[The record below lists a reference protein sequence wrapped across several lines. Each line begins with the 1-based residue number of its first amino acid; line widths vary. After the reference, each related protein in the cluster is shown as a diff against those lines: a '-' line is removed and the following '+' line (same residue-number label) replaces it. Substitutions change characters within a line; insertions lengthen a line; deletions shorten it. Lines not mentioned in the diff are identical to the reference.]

1 VLLREIS
8 CNFVDRVLRIRSHK
22 IHETTRSYTK
32 GIRIGVLCKAEPEKF
47 MKPLVAVF
55 LLLISAIA
63 GLAQAPQTER
73 QQFIRTEAP
82 VIALTHVRV
91 IDGTGAAPLDDQTIV
106 IDGGKIQSIAPS
118 GTAKV
123 PPAAQMHDL
132 KGYTVLPGLVGMHN
146 HMFFPMGG
154 SPPMYSNMGI
164 SFPRLY
170 LALGVT
176 TIRTTGSVVPYT
188 DLEIKKLID
197 GGRMIGPKMHI
208 TAPYLE
214 GAGAFTPV
222 MHALTGP
229 DDARRMVNFW
239 ADQGATSFKAYMNIT
254 RDQLRAAVEEAH
266 KRGLKV
272 TGHLC
277 SIGYREAAE
286 IGIDN
291 LEHGLLADSEF
302 VPNKQPDKCPGAAV
316 GLSLRQLDLNS
327 EAVKETIRILVAKNV
342 AITSTLPVF
351 EAGAPVTQSG
361 IGAASAVLNP
371 RVLNVMNTD
380 ARVRYLS
387 ARARIPADS
396 PTPLLVRK
404 SMDFERAFVAAGGL
418 LIAGLDPTGNGGIVA
433 GFGDLRQVELLVE
446 AGFTPVEAIKIAS
459 LNGAKFLG
467 EDSRIGSIAIGKQAD
482 LMIVKGNPATTIAD
496 IEKVEIVFKDGVGYD
511 SEKLIQSV
519 QGLVGIR

>member
-1 VLLREIS
+1 MKSTTTFLFLLSISIS
-8 CNFVDRVLRIRSHK
+8 C
-22 IHETTRSYTK
+22 
-32 GIRIGVLCKAEPEKF
+32 
-47 MKPLVAVF
+47 
-55 LLLISAIA
+55 
-63 GLAQAPQTER
+63 LAQGPASDR
-73 QQFIRTEAP
+73 QQFIRAEAP

-91 IDGTGAAPLDDQTIV
+91 IDGTGAAPLEDQTIV
-106 IDGGKIQSIAPS
+106 ITGGKIQSTAPTT
-118 GTAKV
+118 TANV
-123 PPAAQMHDL
+123 PKGAQVLDL
-132 KGYTVLPGLVGMHN
+132 KGYTVLPGLVGMHD

-154 SPPMYSNMGI
+154 SPPMYSNMGS

-176 TIRTTGSVVPYT
+176 TIRTAGSVVPFT

-197 GGRMIGPKMHI
+197 AGKMIGPKMHI

-214 GAGAFTPV
+214 GVGSFTPV
-222 MHALTGP
+222 MHELTGP

-239 ADQGATSFKAYMNIT
+239 ADEGATSFKVYMNIT
-254 RDQLRAAVEEAH
+254 RDELRAAVEEAH

-291 LEHGLLADSEF
+291 LEHGLLVDSEF
-302 VPNKQPDKCPGAAV
+302 VSGKQPDKCPGAAV
-316 GLSLRQLDLNS
+316 SASLVKLDLNS
-327 EAVKETIRILVAKNV
+327 EPVKETIRTLVAKNV
-342 AITSTLPVF
+342 ALTSTLPVF
-351 EAGAPVTQSG
+351 EAGAPLTQSG

-371 RVLNVMNTD
+371 RVLNAMNTD
-380 ARVRYLS
+380 ARVRYLT
-387 ARARIPADS
+387 ARSRIAADS
-396 PTPLLVRK
+396 PTAKLVRK
-404 SMDFERAFVAAGGL
+404 SMDFERAFAQAGGL
-418 LIAGLDPTGNGGIVA
+418 LIAGLDPTGNGGVVA
-433 GFGDLRQVELLVE
+433 GFGDLREVELLVE
-446 AGFTPVEAIKIAS
+446 AGFTPLEAIKIAT

-467 EDSRIGSIAIGKQAD
+467 EDARIGSIAPGKQAD
-482 LMIVKGNPATTIAD
+482 LMIVKGNPAANIAD

>member
-1 VLLREIS
+1 MRIVKTVILL
-8 CNFVDRVLRIRSHK
+8 FV
-22 IHETTRSYTK
+22 
-32 GIRIGVLCKAEPEKF
+32 
-47 MKPLVAVF
+47 VF
-55 LLLISAIA
+55 VNC
-63 GLAQAPQTER
+63 LAQTPQSER

-82 VIALTHVRV
+82 LIALTHVRV
-91 IDGTGAAPLDDQTIV
+91 IDGTGAAPLEDQTIV
-106 IDGGKIQSIAPS
+106 IADGKIKSISTSAS
-118 GTAKV
+118 ANV
-123 PPAAQMHDL
+123 PANAQTLDL

-154 SPPMYSNMGI
+154 SPPMYSNMGS

-176 TIRTTGSVVPYT
+176 TIRTTGSVMPFA
-188 DLEIKKLID
+188 DLEIKRLID
-197 GGRMIGPKMHI
+197 SGRMIGPKMHV

-214 GAGAFTPV
+214 GRGSFTPV
-222 MHALTGP
+222 MHELTGA

-254 RDQLRAAVEEAH
+254 RDELRAAVEEAH

-302 VPNKQPDKCPGAAV
+302 VADKQPDKCPAGVTA
-316 GLSLRQLDLNS
+316 SLRQLDLNS
-327 EAVKETIRILVAKNV
+327 DAAKETIRVLVAKNV

-351 EAGAPVTQSG
+351 EANAPLTQTG

-371 RVLNVMNTD
+371 RMLNVMNTD
-380 ARVRYLS
+380 ARVRYLA
-387 ARARIPADS
+387 ARSRITADS
-396 PTPLLVRK
+396 PAAAMVRK

-433 GFGDLRQVELLVE
+433 GFGDQRQVELLVE

-459 LNGAKFLG
+459 FNGAKFLG
-467 EDSRIGSIAIGKQAD
+467 EDARIGSVAAGKQAD
-482 LMIVKGNPATTIAD
+482 LMIVKGNPAANIAD

-511 SEKLIQSV
+511 TEKLIQSV

>member
-1 VLLREIS
+1 M
-8 CNFVDRVLRIRSHK
+8 K
-22 IHETTRSYTK
+22 TTNA
-32 GIRIGVLCKAEPEKF
+32 I
-47 MKPLVAVF
+47 F
-55 LLLISAIA
+55 LLCSIFI
-63 GLAQAPQTER
+63 GCLAQGQQGER
-73 QQFIRTEAP
+73 QQFIRVEAP

-91 IDGTGAAPLDDQTIV
+91 IDGTGAASLDDQTIV
-106 IDGGKIQSIAPS
+106 IAEGKIQSIAPTAS
-118 GTAKV
+118 AKV
-123 PPAAQMHDL
+123 SNGAQILDL
-132 KGYTVLPGLVGMHN
+132 KGYTVMPGLVGMHD

-154 SPPMYSNMGI
+154 NPPMYSNMGT

-176 TIRTTGSVVPYT
+176 TIRTTGSVAPDV
-188 DLEIKKLID
+188 DLEVKKLID

-214 GAGAFTPV
+214 GVGAFTPV
-222 MHALTGP
+222 MHQLSGP

-254 RDQLRAAVEEAH
+254 RDELRAAVDEAH

-302 VPNKQPDKCPGAAV
+302 VADKQPDKCPGAAV
-316 GLSLRQLDLNS
+316 SASLRQLDLKS
-327 EAVKETIRILVAKNV
+327 AAAQETIRTLVAKNV
-342 AITSTLPVF
+342 ALTSTLPVF
-351 EAGAPVTQSG
+351 EAGAPLAQSG

-380 ARVRYLS
+380 ARVRYLTNRS
-387 ARARIPADS
+387 RIAADS
-396 PTPLLVRK
+396 PTAALVRK
-404 SMDFERAFVAAGGL
+404 SMDFERAFVQAGGL
-418 LIAGLDPTGNGGIVA
+418 LIAGLDPTGNGGVVA
-433 GFGDLRQVELLVE
+433 GFGDLREVELLVE
-446 AGFTPVEAIKIAS
+446 AGFTPLEAIKIATF
-459 LNGAKFLG
+459 NGAKFLG
-467 EDSRIGSIAIGKQAD
+467 EDARIGSIAVGKQAD
-482 LMIVKGNPATTIAD
+482 LMIVKGNPAANISD

>member
-1 VLLREIS
+1 MRNKL
-8 CNFVDRVLRIRSHK
+8 
-22 IHETTRSYTK
+22 
-32 GIRIGVLCKAEPEKF
+32 A
-47 MKPLVAVF
+47 F
-55 LLLISAIA
+55 LLIVC
-63 GLAQAPQTER
+63 LATTSFAQVPDR

-91 IDGTGAAPLDDQTIV
+91 IDGTGAPAKEDQTIV
-106 IDGGKIQSIAPS
+106 ISDGKIQSIEPS
-118 GTAKV
+118 ATAK
-123 PPAAQMHDL
+123 PPTNAQTLDL
-132 KGYTVLPGLVGMHN
+132 NGYTVLPGLVGMHN

-154 SPPMYSNMGI
+154 SPPMYSNMGS

-170 LALGVT
+170 LANGVT
-176 TIRTTGSVVPYT
+176 TIRTTGSVAPYT
-188 DLEIKKLID
+188 DIEIKKLID
-197 GGRMIGPKMHI
+197 SGRMIGPKMHI

-214 GAGAFTPV
+214 GKGAFTPV
-222 MHALTGP
+222 MHTLT
-229 DDARRMVNFW
+229 DAIDARRMVNFW

-277 SIGYREAAE
+277 SIGYKEAAE

-291 LEHGLLADSEF
+291 LEHGLMADSEF
-302 VPNKQPDKCPGAAV
+302 VANKQPDQCPQGVAA
-316 GLSLRQLDLNS
+316 SLRQLDLNS
-327 EAVKETIRILVAKNV
+327 AAAQEMIRTLVAKNV

-351 EAGAPVTQSG
+351 EAGGAPLTQTG
-361 IGAASAVLNP
+361 VGAASALLNP
-371 RVLNVMNTD
+371 RVLNVMSTD
-380 ARVRYLS
+380 ARVRYLQS
-387 ARARIPADS
+387 RARVPSDGNFAA
-396 PTPLLVRK
+396 LFRK
-404 SMDFERAFVAAGGL
+404 AMDFERAFVQAGGL

-433 GFGDLRQVELLVE
+433 GFGDLREVELLVE

-467 EDSRIGSIAIGKQAD
+467 EDSRIGSISPGKQAD
-482 LMIVKGNPATTIAD
+482 LMIVKGNPAANISD
-496 IEKVEIVFKDGVGYD
+496 IEKVELVFKDGVGYE